1 MKKTLLLGGLLFTA
15 ILSNAQRLSLYEEFS
30 GENCAPCA
38 QANPGLMVKLNANPT
53 KILLIKYQ
61 SPIPTAGPIYDQNPT
76 EVNTK
81 LSYYNITSAPS
92 GVLDGGTPT
101 HPNSLTQAQIDAA
114 SSVFTPFAMTVT
126 NAITGSNITATV
138 NITSS
143 AAFTGGNMKLRV
155 ALVEDLEFATP
166 PGTNGETTFHHVM
179 RKMLADGTAVPNV
192 WTASQSQSFTT
203 TSIAIPSYVDRTH
216 NVFVIAWVQD
226 ETGKKVWQA
235 TASAPLP
242 GASLDATIASAIP
255 ANGSILC
262 GASTVNHTVK
272 VKNTGTTP
280 ITKVQLY
287 YKNGTGA
294 MTALATPTTFS
305 PALAAGATSSDI
317 IVNAALPVTGAATI
331 VDSVGFV
338 NDLADLNLANNT
350 STISVAALSTG
361 ANLPLSTGF
370 DGSMAAGYLVL
381 NNTNKIVA
389 SSLGSGGNDWFAG
402 QNADPMGPDNSLGA
416 AGAPNFNSDPG
427 YTTVVTFPY
436 ANMPAGS
443 KAVDFS
449 YAHALRGTVGDKLDV
464 VYSTDCGQNW
474 TSVWSKSGAD
484 LSTAPATGVNNLFV
498 PTPTQWKNASVS
510 IDAATGNALVG
521 FKSTSNGGNYI
532 FVDKVTLRTG
542 TPTGIEEL
550 VTGGNI
556 SVYPNPVNDEMNID
570 INMVKSANVTFNIVN
585 VLGQQIG
592 SPIVKKL
599 NAGQNM
605 TKISTSD
612 LTTGIYFLNIS
623 TERGNLQQKF
633 VKQ

>member
-1 MKKTLLLGGLLFTA
+1 MMKKTLLLGGLLFTA

-30 GENCAPCA
+30 GENCVPCA
-38 QANPGLMVKLNANPT
+38 ATNPDLMVLLNANPT
-53 KILLIKYQ
+53 KVLLIKYQ

-81 LSYYNITSAPS
+81 LSYYSINSAPS
-92 GVLDGGTPT
+92 GVMDGGTPA
-101 HPNSLTQAQIDAA
+101 HPANLTQAQITAA
-114 SSVFTPFAMTVT
+114 AAVATPFTMTVANT
-126 NAITGSNITATV
+126 ITGNNITATV

-143 AAFTGGNMKLRV
+143 AVFAGGNMKLRV
-155 ALVEDLEFATP
+155 ALVEDLEYTTA
-166 PGTNGETTFHHVM
+166 PGTNGETSFHHVM
-179 RKMLADGTAVPNV
+179 RKMLADGTAVPNA
-192 WTASQSQSFTT
+192 WTAGQTQAFTT
-203 TSIAIPSYVDRTH
+203 TSMAIPSYIDRTH
-216 NVFVIAWVQD
+216 NVFVIAWIQD
-226 ETGKKVWQA
+226 ETGKKVWQS
-235 TASAPLP
+235 TASAPVA
-242 GASLDATIASAIP
+242 GVTLDAALLITSPTNNALS
-255 ANGSILC
+255 C
-262 GASTVNHTVK
+262 GAGTVAHKVK
-272 VKNTGTTP
+272 IKNTGTT
-280 ITKVQLY
+280 TL
-287 YKNGTGA
+287 
-294 MTALATPTTFS
+294 
-305 PALAAGATSSDI
+305 TSVDI
-317 IVNAALPVTGAATI
+317 YGKIGTGAATLLQTWTGSLAAGQTTPADI
-331 VDSVGFV
+331 VLSDLTFPTSTIIITDSVGNV
-338 NDLADLNLANNT
+338 NATADLNPANNAT
-350 STISVAALSTG
+350 TASATKLVTG
-361 ANLPLSTGF
+361 ADLPQSTGF
-370 DGSMAAGYLVL
+370 DGSMAAGYLVFD
-381 NNTNKIVA
+381 NTNQVVSTSKG
-389 SSLGSGGNDWFAG
+389 SSGNDWFAG
-402 QNADPMGPDNSLGA
+402 QNQAAMGPDNSLGA

-443 KAVDFS
+443 KAVDFY

-474 TSVWSKSGAD
+474 TSVWSKSAAD
-484 LSTAPATGVNNLFV
+484 LVTAPATGVNNLFV
-498 PTPTQWKNASVS
+498 PTPTQWKMASVS
-510 IDAATGNALVG
+510 LDAATGNALVG

-556 SVYPNPVNDEMNID
+556 SIYPNPVNNEMNVD
-570 INMVKSANVTFNIVN
+570 INMIKSANVTFNIVN

-605 TKISTSD
+605 TQISTSD